1 LPSSHPH
8 ALRFVSIGGGGDP
21 SVGLSTLTGMDYP
34 GSDVSLVTAAIAGDE
49 DALQALI
56 SECLPHVIT
65 WSVRLCGMAA
75 DGEDC
80 AHEAMIIVLRRLP
93 ELREPE
99 AFPYWLFGITR
110 NVVRN
115 QRRKAWFRRWLPGF
129 VPDRPDP
136 TPSPALRLAT
146 SQRARRVAEL
156 LDRLPEAQRVVLILC
171 DLEDRSASE
180 AARLLG
186 VPVGTVKSRLRL
198 GRKRFVKEAE
208 LMDAL
213 DDLGQ
218 TVGAAG

>member
-1 LPSSHPH
+1 
-8 ALRFVSIGGGGDP
+8 
-21 SVGLSTLTGMDYP
+21 MDYP
-34 GSDVSLVTAAIAGDE
+34 GTDVALVAAAIGGDDE
-49 DALQALI
+49 ALQRLV

-80 AHEAMIIVLRRLP
+80 AHEAMIVVLRKLP
-93 ELREPE
+93 ELRDPE

-115 QRRKAWFRRWLPGF
+115 QRRKAWLRNWLPGI

-171 DLEDRSASE
+171 DLEDRSAPE

-186 VPVGTVKSRLRL
+186 IPVGTVKSRLRL
-198 GRKRFVKEAE
+198 GRQRFVKEAE
-208 LMDAL
+208 AL
-213 DDLGQ
+213 DAIDDLSQ
-218 TVGAAG
+218 TVGVAG